1 MNYKQ
6 KLQTPP
12 ENKTIKETFEEFKR
26 RVLLYVQNNDR
37 QKDEDYPVDTYR
49 RLDKEIREKVFIDIF
64 VKESFQVINEIFAQN
79 YMLENDYDI
88 QITIEK
94 ILNRLIKNEIL
105 HKTITTK
112 IDKIIDDYFDNKIT
126 KQELTEIYNVEKDA
140 LKDSKNYLSS
150 TNKKH
155 IRLIVKARAEITIS
169 SYIVLSLIY
178 LIYDYIPKYFVSLS
192 IIDQY
197 KKLLRRLKY
206 TYTNISEQF
215 TKYAFV
221 KNYRYGLSVIQHAA
235 IEEDYNVRIQMRT
248 LILKAH
254 YNNPDFSDKT
264 LLYLALKY
272 MLTSQVF
279 KNNFFK
285 VRKLILYLRIL
296 YNKAAFVVLGSLKV
310 DKIIDTEQ
318 SKKYK
323 YMVYNG
329 PINTIETFHD
339 EAAKHDKTDEIDD
352 DLDLILDENFYNTL
366 FKIQD
371 NLTLELFKIFG
382 ADKKD
387 LIQQDNNK
395 YDLKFHITE
404 NIYINPD
411 IEKKIRDYLNSIEF
425 LLTKISL
432 EYDYLKKQYIIQDN
446 NIQLYIKP
454 QINIFWLIENIRDY
468 LYLMNSATLI
478 KNKHTQ
484 LIKFIDSLD
493 DKLIV
498 NNYKNYTREIKKVF
512 NLFSKK
518 QERALN
524 NLYNLIKHSY
534 QITITIDELNKNTK
548 VIKQLRNKFDML
560 NNSRIYI
567 NHQRIQKFI
576 NHKFKDLKPY
586 EQIIIQLANKHINN
600 SVFIVPYIDYI
611 IPIQH
616 ISKTKFKKL
625 TDYIVYRLLNTINDI
640 VNKK

>member
-6 KLQTPP
+6 KLQIPP

-37 QKDEDYPVDTYR
+37 QKDENYPIDTYR
-49 RLDKEIREKVFIDIF
+49 KLDKEIREKVFIDIF

-79 YMLENDYDI
+79 YILENDYDI

-94 ILNRLIKNEIL
+94 ILNRLIRNEVL

-126 KQELTEIYNVEKDA
+126 KQELIEIYNVEKDA
-140 LKDSKNYLSS
+140 LKDSKNYLNS
-150 TNKKH
+150 TNKRH
-155 IRLIVKARAEITIS
+155 IRLIVKARAEITVA

-178 LIYDYIPKYFVSLS
+178 LIYDYIPKYFVSLN

-197 KKLLRRLKY
+197 KKTLRRLKY
-206 TYTNISEQF
+206 TYTGISEQF
-215 TKYAFV
+215 TKHAFV

-296 YNKAAFVVLGSLKV
+296 YNRAAFVVLGSLKV

-323 YMVYNG
+323 YIVYNG

-339 EAAKHDKTDEIDD
+339 EATKHDKTDEIDD
-352 DLDLILDENFYNTL
+352 DLDLLLDENFYNTL

-395 YDLKFHITE
+395 YDLKFYITE

-432 EYDYLKKQYIIQDN
+432 EYDYLKKQYILQDN
-446 NIQLYIKP
+446 DIQLYIKP
-454 QINIFWLIENIRDY
+454 QINIFWLLENIRDY

-518 QERALN
+518 QEKALN

-548 VIKQLRNKFDML
+548 LIKQIRNKFDML

-576 NHKFKDLKPY
+576 NHKFKELKPY
-586 EQIIIQLANKHINN
+586 EQIIIQLANRYINN

-625 TDYIVYRLLNTINDI
+625 TDYIAYRLLSTINDI